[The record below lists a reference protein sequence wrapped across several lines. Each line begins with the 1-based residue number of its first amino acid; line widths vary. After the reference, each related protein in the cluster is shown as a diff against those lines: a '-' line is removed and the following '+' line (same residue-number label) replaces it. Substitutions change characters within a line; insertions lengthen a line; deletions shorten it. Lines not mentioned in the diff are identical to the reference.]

1 MANDPASSASA
12 KRRRSGALD
21 YFLVS
26 CPKDLA
32 MYSDAV
38 KTVGAD
44 FEVADLTVL
53 IEHAMAQS
61 EPAGAAAR

>member
-1 MANDPASSASA
+1 
-12 KRRRSGALD
+12 
-21 YFLVS
+21 
-26 CPKDLA
+26 

-53 IEHAMAQS
+53 IERAMAQA
-61 EPAGAAAR
+61 EPLRPVQSSMR